1 MNKSPVLYSIENL
14 THTKMILPLPPI
26 IVKKPRKTKS
36 NYVFTI
42 DVFHPTL
49 SIFCCIYLLF
59 LLPAVCLA
67 KQAVPREKP
76 NIVLIVADDH
86 GTDALGCYGN
96 RVVQTPHLDQLA
108 AEGIRFTNAFCTA
121 ASCSPSRTVIL
132 SGLHNHTN
140 GMYGLEH
147 SFHHFSSFTRIESLP
162 VLLAKAG
169 YQTARVG
176 KFHVAP
182 EQVYAFQ
189 KVLSSGEANDPAS
202 LGRNPVQMAELS
214 KSFITSTTQPFFL
227 YFATDDPHRSNKVL
241 PNGEPDFTTGTAP
254 NSFGNRQEGYIGVK
268 EVSYQPEQVVVPTFL
283 PDTKESRSELAQYYQ
298 AVSRIDQGVGKLT
311 EYLKASGKYENTIL
325 IYLSDNGIAFPGA
338 KTTLYDA
345 GIKLPCIVRVPSSQ
359 KKGMVQH
366 GMISWTDITPTILDV
381 AGALP
386 VQNSF
391 HGRSFKRLLEEENV
405 SGWDEIYASH
415 SLHEITMYYPMR
427 AVRTR
432 KYKLIYNI
440 AHQLPFPLA
449 LDLVKSLTWQG
460 VLQSKTKQYG
470 KRTIEAFLQRPKFE
484 LYDLEKDPD
493 ETQNL
498 VNNPSYKET
507 FDQLLSKLKHFQQQT
522 HDPWIHKWDY
532 E

>member
-1 MNKSPVLYSIENL
+1 M
-14 THTKMILPLPPI
+14 PLPIHANP
-26 IVKKPRKTKS
+26 VKQTGRTEYKQH
-36 NYVFTI
+36 FTRTI
-42 DVFHPTL
+42 NCF
-49 SIFCCIYLLF
+49 IYTFFLF
-59 LLPAVCLA
+59 LLPPIVSFAQTGKPA
-67 KQAVPREKP
+67 GKP

-96 RVVQTPHLDQLA
+96 RVIKTPHLDQLA
-108 AEGIRFTNAFCTA
+108 AEGVRFTNAFCTA

-132 SGLHNHTN
+132 SGMHNHAN

-147 SFHHFSSFTRIESLP
+147 SFHHFNSFASIESLP

-176 KFHVAP
+176 KFHVGP

-189 KVLSSGEANDPAS
+189 KVLSSGKANDPAS

-214 KSFITSTTQPFFL
+214 KSFITSINQPFFL

-241 PNGEPDFTTGTAP
+241 PNGEPDFNTGTAP
-254 NSFGNRQEGYIGVK
+254 NPFGNRQEGYAGIK
-268 EVSYQPEQVVVPTFL
+268 EVSYQPAQVAVPSFL
-283 PDTKESRSELAQYYQ
+283 PDTRESRAELAQYYQ
-298 AVSRIDQGVGKLT
+298 AVSRIDQGVGKLI
-311 EYLKASGKYENTIL
+311 EYLKASGKYENTVI
-325 IYLSDNGIAFPGA
+325 IYISDNGIAFPGA

-345 GIKLPCIVRVPSSQ
+345 GIKLPCIVRSPTTL
-359 KKGMVQH
+359 KKGMVQQ
-366 GMISWTDITPTILDV
+366 GMISWTDITPTILEF

-386 VQNSF
+386 AQAAF
-391 HGRSFKRLLEEENV
+391 HGRSFKKLLEEETV
-405 SGWDEIYASH
+405 PGWDEVYASH

-449 LDLVKSLTWQG
+449 LDLVKSFTWQG
-460 VLQSKTKQYG
+460 IMRSKTKQYG
-470 KRTIEAFLQRPKFE
+470 KRTIDAFLNRPKFE

-493 ETQNL
+493 EIQNL
-498 VNNPSYKET
+498 ANSPAHQDVFT
-507 FDQLLSKLKHFQQQT
+507 QLLGKLKHFQQQT
-522 HDPWIHKWDY
+522 HDPWIHKWEY